1 MKLAVLV
8 LLAACRTGM
17 EDYPYG
23 TGGDPPIG
31 HGSNNGAIDAGVD
44 GNGDGG
50 NGGAQIT
57 GRVCL
62 LTDLRLA
69 GVTAGCATT
78 GVDKLSLVVSLGA
91 RTASPAA
98 DGAFSIG
105 APQGAGFTWHVSG
118 PANTIVRSAMP
129 FGTSNLIPAIRDARY
144 IDLLQVNGAQ
154 INELEGSVVMRVV
167 RGNTVVVGIRALS
180 LDATNDTS
188 GTFYDDSDNPN
199 DINAWT
205 TVSTGTLGMVWI
217 PSIPIPVPARPV
229 TVQLSDQTGL
239 LASPTVTVEDQT
251 ITFVTQDLQ

>member
-23 TGGDPPIG
+23 TGGDPPKG
-31 HGSNNGAIDAGVD
+31 HGSNGDAVDAGVD
-44 GNGDGG
+44 DSGDAGDGDA
-50 NGGAQIT
+50 GAQIT

-62 LTDLRLA
+62 VKDLRLA
-69 GVTAGCATT
+69 GVTAGCEPNGLAAL
-78 GVDKLSLVVSLGA
+78 KLVVSLGT
-91 RTASPAA
+91 RTASTA
-98 DGAFSIG
+98 DDGTFSIG

-129 FGTSNLIPAIRDARY
+129 FGTSNLIPVVRDTRY
-144 IDLLQVNGAQ
+144 IDLLQVNQAQ
-154 INELEGSVVMRVV
+154 LNELEGSVVMRVV
-167 RGNTVVVGIRALS
+167 RGTTVVVGVTALS
-180 LDATNDTS
+180 LDATNDRFGS
-188 GTFYDDSDNPN
+188 LYDSA
-199 DINAWT
+199 DIDDWA
-205 TVSTGTLGMVWI
+205 TVSTGTFGMVWI

-239 LASPTVTVEDQT
+239 LASPTVTLEDQT

>member
-23 TGGDPPIG
+23 TGGDPPKG
-31 HGSNNGAIDAGVD
+31 HGSNGDAVDAGVD
-44 GNGDGG
+44 DSGDGG
-50 NGGAQIT
+50 DGDAGAQIT

-62 LTDLRLA
+62 INDLRLA

-78 GVDKLSLVVSLGA
+78 GVDKLSLVVSLGT
-91 RTASPAA
+91 RTASPTA
-98 DGAFSIG
+98 DGSFSIG

-129 FGTSNLIPAIRDARY
+129 FGTSNVIPVIRDARY
-144 IDLLQVNGAQ
+144 IDLLQINGAQ

-167 RGNTVVVGIRALS
+167 RGTTVVVGVTALS
-180 LDATNDTS
+180 LDATNATS
-188 GTFYDDSDNPN
+188 GSLYDST
-199 DINAWT
+199 DIDDWA
-205 TVSTGTLGMVWI
+205 TVSTGTFGMVWI

-239 LASPTVTVEDQT
+239 VASPTATLEDQT
-251 ITFVTQDLQ
+251 ITFLTQDLQ